1 MIEHL
6 IGLIQDF
13 QSKCETYKSAFDP
26 VNKKHKDPSYYR
38 VNRPLDA
45 LADVLVSEE
54 SEVFAVVARM
64 APDKLT
70 LTIAS
75 NANMKEST
83 IKHIQRIWEYLNVL
97 GDDYARIQRQQECSL
112 IHDGD
117 DDKEED
123 EDAPPPTLQEMFEAQ
138 RLIAEDFKRYMYEHS
153 LQKLLQRLHGGSP
166 ERTGF
171 ESLKL
176 VKDSKLLS
184 KKSQQ
189 SLDKIVEV
197 LNSVFELLAAS
208 SNELPREDFGDFSL
222 DIDLIDVLVR
232 DMFDHCVDELHN
244 LDYFS
249 S

>member
-1 MIEHL
+1 MAEHL
-6 IGLIQDF
+6 IGLIRDL
-13 QSKCETYKSAFDP
+13 QSKCETHDSAFDP
-26 VNKKHKDPSYYR
+26 INKKHKKPSSYR
-38 VNRPLDA
+38 VNRVLDA

-54 SEVFAVVARM
+54 SEVFAVAARM

-70 LTIAS
+70 LTITS
-75 NANMKEST
+75 NANVKERT
-83 IKHIQRIWEYLNVL
+83 IKHIQRIWEYLNAL
-97 GDDYARIQRQQECSL
+97 GDEYARMQRQQKCSL
-112 IHDGD
+112 TRDGD
-117 DDKEED
+117 DDDD
-123 EDAPPPTLQEMFEAQ
+123 EDAPPPKLQEMFEAQ
-138 RLIAEDFKRYMYEHS
+138 RLIAKDFKLYMYEHS

-176 VKDSKLLS
+176 VKDNKLLS

-189 SLDKIVEV
+189 SLEKIVEA

-208 SNELPREDFGDFSL
+208 SNELPKGEDFGDFSL
-222 DIDLIDVLVR
+222 DIDLIDALVR
-232 DMFDHCVDELHN
+232 EMFDDCIEELHH